1 MGKAWPTRQHSG
13 EGETMRKAIV
23 FVALVAL
30 FAPTLHAQRQETG
43 LIIQSWKYNPETKEL
58 ALNLVNLSGKDII
71 AYNISDSD
79 SSTDLLGRPNP
90 PGEQL
95 QDSLGM
101 LINAQMSGKEPPKD
115 KPNGI
120 FAAGGTRSLILGA
133 KDISVKAVVDLV
145 VYADGT
151 AEVLNQHA
159 FSQIVAI
166 RKGSLMA
173 MQRVIKAVKQALADP
188 TIANPVAAA
197 VEELKREL
205 AEAEKLNNPE
215 VAEGNEKMEL
225 QNEVA
230 NLERFQQPG
239 FLRSVTVRD
248 RLQQYVEDM
257 DKRIALTAPH
267 CQIQKLK

>member
-1 MGKAWPTRQHSG
+1 MLGGLMTWARI
-13 EGETMRKAIV
+13 AIVVGV
-23 FVALVAL
+23 FVALVA
-30 FAPTLHAQRQETG
+30 PTLRAQRQETG
-43 LIIQSWKYNPETKEL
+43 LVIQSWKYNPETKEL

-79 SSTDLLGRPNP
+79 GSTDLYGRPNP
-90 PGEQL
+90 PGEHL
-95 QDSLGM
+95 EEMLGV
-101 LINAQMSGKEPPKD
+101 LINAQMSGKEPVKD
-115 KPNGI
+115 QPYGI
-120 FAAGGTRSLILGA
+120 FGAGGTRTLILGA

-166 RKGSLMA
+166 RKGYLMA
-173 MQRVIKAVKQALADP
+173 MQKVSKAVKQALADP
-188 TIANPVAAA
+188 TIANPGAAA

-225 QNEVA
+225 QNAVA
-230 NLERFQQPG
+230 DLERFQQPG
-239 FLRSVTVRD
+239 FLRSFTVRD
-248 RLQQYVEDM
+248 HLQQYVEDM

-267 CQIQKLK
+267 CQIRKLN